1 MALNREQR
9 RAMLAQELDGEDV
22 AVVDVDAVDPAPEP
36 VAAPVAPPQTLTLS
50 LEQLQSLMTTAATA
64 AVQAAG
70 VQGGGDIGSQI
81 SQAIK
86 ENRDRIPEV
95 TDADYHRR
103 SHYHPAG
110 KDAPRPVLIHPMYL
124 GLWDEH
130 EKPVPRYPIED
141 STSTDAEIDALNNVV
156 PGEYTIERND
166 GSKVLARV
174 VDVRDGMNNIRHRV
188 IAFPPQQFE
197 KEHRNGL
204 PSLLRLAQQLVA

>member
-9 RAMLAQELDGEDV
+9 RAMLAQELDGGDV
-22 AVVDVDAVDPAPEP
+22 AVVDVDAVDPVPATEP
-36 VAAPVAPPQTLTLS
+36 VVAPAITLT

-70 VQGGGDIGSQI
+70 AQGGGDIGGQI
-81 SQAIK
+81 AQAIK
-86 ENRDRIPEV
+86 QNRDRIPEV
-95 TDADYHRR
+95 TDADYHGR
-103 SHYHPAG
+103 SHYHPDG
-110 KDAPRPVLIHPMYL
+110 KAVPRPVLAHPMYL

-141 STSTDAEIDALNNVV
+141 STSTDAEIEALNSVV